1 MTSKQMIK
9 LRERIE
15 HQKQSSRN
23 ALARILRE
31 KRKYKTRPAFA
42 NIITYYDGCE
52 TELRISISNMNSLL
66 DTIQLMEEFN
76 AYS

>member
-1 MTSKQMIK
+1 MTSNQMIK
-9 LRERIE
+9 LRERIA

-31 KRKYKTRPAFA
+31 KRKYKTRPAFV
-42 NIITYYDGCE
+42 NIISYYDGCE
-52 TELRISISNMNSLL
+52 TELRISISNMEFLL
-66 DTIQLMEEFN
+66 DTIQSMEKFN